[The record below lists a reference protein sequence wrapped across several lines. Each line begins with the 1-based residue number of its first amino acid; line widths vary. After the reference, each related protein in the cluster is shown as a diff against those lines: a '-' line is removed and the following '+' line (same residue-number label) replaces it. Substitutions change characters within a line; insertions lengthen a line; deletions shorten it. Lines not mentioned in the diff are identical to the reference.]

1 MVTMAEKKTQKKAK
15 VPAKGLQAV
24 RSAAAKMPAKTA
36 PARKA
41 VKKAAPAATVKKAAP
56 AATEKAAKPVEAA
69 KAEKAPAEVKQVEA
83 KRPGKAG
90 EPRKLGFGIP
100 LPTSR
105 PGEYDA
111 HCPFFGKV
119 TVRGR
124 ILTGTVVS
132 AKMHRTVK
140 IVIHHSHYM
149 KKYERYE
156 KRRTKLLVHNPPSIN
171 AQVGDTVRV
180 METRPISKTKHFV
193 VVERIPPK
201 EPAVVATE
209 VKGG

>member
-1 MVTMAEKKTQKKAK
+1 MTMAKKTTKKAK
-15 VPAKGLQAV
+15 AGVKKKPVEKVIKATPKKPATELQGV
-24 RSAAAKMPAKTA
+24 RSVAAKKP
-36 PARKA
+36 
-41 VKKAAPAATVKKAAP
+41 
-56 AATEKAAKPVEAA
+56 AKPVEAA
-69 KAEKAPAEVKQVEA
+69 KAEKGPAEVKPVEA

-90 EPRKLGFGIP
+90 EPRKLGFNIP

-201 EPAVVATE
+201 VPAVTLTE
-209 VKGG
+209 VKGE

>member
-1 MVTMAEKKTQKKAK
+1 MAEKTTKKAK
-15 VPAKGLQAV
+15 AGVKKKPVEKVIKATPKKKTDLQGV
-24 RSAAAKMPAKTA
+24 RSVAAKKP
-36 PARKA
+36 
-41 VKKAAPAATVKKAAP
+41 
-56 AATEKAAKPVEAA
+56 AKPVEAA
-69 KAEKAPAEVKQVEA
+69 KAEKGPAEVKPVEA

-90 EPRKLGFGIP
+90 EPRKLGFNIP
-100 LPTSR
+100 LPTSA
-105 PGEYDA
+105 PAEYDA

-201 EPAVVATE
+201 VPAVTLTE
-209 VKGG
+209 VKGE